1 MKLHAALT
9 YDGRSDLLTGT
20 VAEAGEVARELETDG
35 LLLGLTSAGVITEF
49 SIEDFSSFACFDI
62 LYVFGGP
69 SLVRALSEFQLGV
82 EDGVAPS
89 KLVVEF
95 DPPQRAKR
103 ERDAKV
109 LEGAGKPFA
118 WVS

>member
-1 MKLHAALT
+1 MKLHAELV
-9 YDGRSDLLTGT
+9 YNERSDLLNGT
-20 VAEAGEVARELETDG
+20 VSEAGEVARELATDG
-35 LLLGLTSAGVITEF
+35 LRLGLTPAGVVAEF
-49 SIEDFSSFACFDI
+49 SIENFGSFTRFDV
-62 LYVFGGP
+62 LYVFGGA
-69 SLVRALSEFQLGV
+69 SLVRALSEHQLRV

-95 DPPQRAKR
+95 DPPLRAKR

-109 LEGAGKPFA
+109 LENAGKPFA